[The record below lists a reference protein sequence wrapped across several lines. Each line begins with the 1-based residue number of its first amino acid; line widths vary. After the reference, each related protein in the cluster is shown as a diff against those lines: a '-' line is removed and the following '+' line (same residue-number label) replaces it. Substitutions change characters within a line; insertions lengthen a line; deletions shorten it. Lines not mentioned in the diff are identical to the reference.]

1 MTEEQ
6 DAPRSSAHAL
16 RSVGETKPPKH
27 PKFLIA
33 NLELEFHVSPIRI
46 SDLRFSNRKKTRV
59 LRAPWRVAV
68 CVLTP
73 SPGASPAD
81 ALSRFDAPRRI
92 PYNRGILLARQR
104 ARRRLV
110 YKVVENRIRKALRHH
125 IHERY
130 KTDVPIATERPPKLA
145 MGEAASPVCFELAKR
160 LKKPPR
166 ALAQEIANSLK
177 PIPGVARVEVAG
189 GGYLNFFFD
198 RTEFFRGALMES
210 TQKPVAASADAPK
223 TIVEHTA
230 INPNKAAHIGH
241 LRNAVLGDTF
251 VRLLRHAGRNV
262 EIQNYIDN
270 TGVQVADVVLG
281 FLHLE
286 KKSIDDVRALTLA
299 PRFDYVCWD
308 LYTRV
313 TQFLAEDKSRL
324 ELRAHTLKEI
334 EEGQGEAAKMAEL
347 VATAIVHRHLETLDR
362 LGIDYDLLTQE
373 SEILHLKFWDAAFDM
388 LKKSGA
394 IQMSTS
400 GKTAG
405 CWVMQLPSDREA
417 KEGQPE
423 TPDNTNEKT
432 NDKTGNKTDSKTDEE
447 PAEQAEA
454 KIIVRSNGTVTY
466 VGKDIAY
473 HLWKFGLL
481 DRDFHYQ
488 RFHTHPDGHEAW
500 VTASERS
507 DAGAPP
513 FGHAHEVFNV
523 VDSRQAYPQQVVAAG
538 LRALGYTEQAD
549 RLKHF
554 AYNVVALT
562 PRCAREMGYE
572 IPEEDA
578 KKPYVEVSGRKGQGV
593 KADDLLDRLEQSAQA
608 EVDARHAEE
617 PEADRKAIA
626 HAVAV
631 GALRYF
637 LLRFTR
643 STVIA
648 FDFKDALSFEGE
660 TGPYVQ
666 YAVVRINGIMQKVIQ
681 QFQSAHSALDH
692 SSQGSS
698 ASLLDPAILASP
710 RGDDLWELLLLAGS
724 LDAYAEQAVSAQE
737 PAFVARYAFELAQAF
752 NGFYHKHH
760 ILSEEDEAKRSF
772 LMMLTIFVR
781 YKLIAAL
788 GLMGI
793 VAPEK
798 M

>member
-1 MTEEQ
+1 
-6 DAPRSSAHAL
+6 
-16 RSVGETKPPKH
+16 
-27 PKFLIA
+27 
-33 NLELEFHVSPIRI
+33 
-46 SDLRFSNRKKTRV
+46 
-59 LRAPWRVAV
+59 
-68 CVLTP
+68 
-73 SPGASPAD
+73 
-81 ALSRFDAPRRI
+81 
-92 PYNRGILLARQR
+92 
-104 ARRRLV
+104 
-110 YKVVENRIRKALRHH
+110 
-125 IHERY
+125 
-130 KTDVPIATERPPKLA
+130 
-145 MGEAASPVCFELAKR
+145 
-160 LKKPPR
+160 
-166 ALAQEIANSLK
+166 
-177 PIPGVARVEVAG
+177 
-189 GGYLNFFFD
+189 
-198 RTEFFRGALMES
+198 
-210 TQKPVAASADAPK
+210 
-223 TIVEHTA
+223 
-230 INPNKAAHIGH
+230 
-241 LRNAVLGDTF
+241 
-251 VRLLRHAGRNV
+251 
-262 EIQNYIDN
+262 
-270 TGVQVADVVLG
+270 
-281 FLHLE
+281 
-286 KKSIDDVRALTLA
+286 
-299 PRFDYVCWD
+299 
-308 LYTRV
+308 
-313 TQFLAEDKSRL
+313 
-324 ELRAHTLKEI
+324 
-334 EEGQGEAAKMAEL
+334 
-347 VATAIVHRHLETLDR
+347 
-362 LGIDYDLLTQE
+362 
-373 SEILHLKFWDAAFDM
+373 
-388 LKKSGA
+388 
-394 IQMSTS
+394 
-400 GKTAG
+400 
-405 CWVMQLPSDREA
+405 MQLPSDREA

-423 TPDNTNEKT
+423 TPDRRQDATNA
-432 NDKTGNKTDSKTDEE
+432 TDEE

-666 YAVVRINGIMQKVIQ
+666 YAVVRINGIVQK
-681 QFQSAHSALDH
+681 SA
-692 SSQGSS
+692 
-698 ASLLDPAILASP
+698 
-710 RGDDLWELLLLAGS
+710 
-724 LDAYAEQAVSAQE
+724 
-737 PAFVARYAFELAQAF
+737 
-752 NGFYHKHH
+752 
-760 ILSEEDEAKRSF
+760 
-772 LMMLTIFVR
+772 
-781 YKLIAAL
+781 IAA
-788 GLMGI
+788 I
-793 VAPEK
+793 
-798 M
+798 